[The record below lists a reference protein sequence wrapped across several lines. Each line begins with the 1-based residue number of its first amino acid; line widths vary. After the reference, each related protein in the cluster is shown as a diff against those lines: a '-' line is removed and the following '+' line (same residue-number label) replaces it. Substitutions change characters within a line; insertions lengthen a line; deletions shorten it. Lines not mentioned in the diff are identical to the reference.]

1 MDDATAHAVAEKQ
14 KQLMMKRM
22 VIASDSVLKD
32 FNWIL
37 NMPLDQSQVVK
48 SGNAIFDH
56 GVAREQTAMQRDV
69 RAPTFEFT
77 FDLQRDEQ
85 QIKDAEHIA
94 SSASQLH
101 LSARGNTLSS
111 TNISKTTK
119 VNFSKVQLQQFFEEL
134 EKIQIKL
141 DEITA

>member
-1 MDDATAHAVAEKQ
+1 MDDATAQAVAEKQ

>member
-1 MDDATAHAVAEKQ
+1 MVDDATAQAVAEKQ

-56 GVAREQTAMQRDV
+56 SVARE
-69 RAPTFEFT
+69 
-77 FDLQRDEQ
+77 
-85 QIKDAEHIA
+85 
-94 SSASQLH
+94 
-101 LSARGNTLSS
+101 
-111 TNISKTTK
+111 
-119 VNFSKVQLQQFFEEL
+119 
-134 EKIQIKL
+134 
-141 DEITA
+141 